1 MIPDLLQ
8 DKTTIVYPHSLKT
21 HIWCILLRCLIG
33 FGIITNKI
41 PTLVILLLSLFIAI
55 GFTFKYFKLP
65 NVWKVYERTV
75 LVYSIVFLLTV
86 VYKEK
91 YNWLSGTLIIV
102 DALMGM
108 QSRHIFEKIGLVIK

>member
-41 PTLVILLLSLFIAI
+41 PNLIVILLSLFISI
-55 GFTFKYFKLP
+55 SFTLKYFKLP
-65 NVWKVYERTV
+65 NVWKVYERTI
-75 LVYSIVFLLTV
+75 LVYFIVLLLSL
-86 VYKEK
+86 VYKDK

-108 QSRHIFEKIGLVIK
+108 QSRHIFEKMGLLIK